1 MNAHNTHNPQMKS
14 AEITVLK
21 DIANRSIYNSALVFF
36 GINEEQI
43 VDADNDTI
51 LISFEDDGI
60 PFDAK
65 YKYTDLKYNFKGDY
79 SKHRM
84 PGATSLF
91 EIQKPS
97 QQTQSD
103 TFVVINESRE
113 SNPEIFHHNL
123 ADIASTYGKRYIVS
137 PFNVMFHQST
147 YGDVL
152 YVMRTESTRS
162 KPKYLVVY
170 DDTRLTKEEVIYLT
184 RNYFLILY
192 GTEPN

>member
-1 MNAHNTHNPQMKS
+1 MNAHNPHMKS

-21 DIANRSIYNSALVFF
+21 DIANRSIYKSALIFL

-60 PFDAK
+60 PFDTK

-79 SKHRM
+79 SKHSM
-84 PGATSLF
+84 PGAASLC
-91 EIQKPS
+91 EIRSP
-97 QQTQSD
+97 TQPNS
-103 TFVVINESRE
+103 FVVINETRE
-113 SNPEIFHHNL
+113 ANPEIFHYNL

-137 PFNVMFHQST
+137 PFNVMFHQTT

-152 YVMRTESTRS
+152 YVMRTDSTRS

-170 DDTRLTKEEVIYLT
+170 DETRLTKEEIIYIVN
-184 RNYFLILY
+184 NYFLMLY
-192 GTEPN
+192 DNEPY